1 MKISLIVAMAQNRV
15 IGRDNQMPWHLS
27 EDLKYF
33 KRVTM
38 GKPVIMGRNTF
49 ESIGKPLPG
58 RPNIVISRN
67 PDYDAD
73 GISVVSSVQD
83 ALELSEQLTELDD
96 NAEVMIIGGAQIFV
110 LTLPLA
116 QRIYLTQLHAKVA
129 GDTYFP
135 EFPAEDWRLAAR
147 EDHPAEG
154 ANPYAYSFLVLEKRT

>member
-1 MKISLIVAMAQNRV
+1 M
-15 IGRDNQMPWHLS
+15 
-27 EDLKYF
+27 
-33 KRVTM
+33 
-38 GKPVIMGRNTF
+38 
-49 ESIGKPLPG
+49 
-58 RPNIVISRN
+58 
-67 PDYDAD
+67 
-73 GISVVSSVQD
+73 QD

-135 EFPAEDWRLAAR
+135 EFPAEHWRLAAR